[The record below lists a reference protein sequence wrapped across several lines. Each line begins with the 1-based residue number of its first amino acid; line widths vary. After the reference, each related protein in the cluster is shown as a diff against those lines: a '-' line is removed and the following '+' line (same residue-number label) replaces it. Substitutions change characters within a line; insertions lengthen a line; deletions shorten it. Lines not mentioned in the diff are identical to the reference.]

1 MKLKTINQILDAI
14 SEIKNDSM
22 TLRLGEVRQTLIDYK
37 KDTSKG
43 GLYLVENTAEIM
55 ELINKA
61 NQKP

>member
-1 MKLKTINQILDAI
+1 MNLKTINQILDAI